1 MERMGV
7 AKASTT
13 QMSGEDLGH
22 AFDAVRVANKSV
34 DGSRCSSRRPEGK
47 TPPLAA
53 VAAAAA
59 APALPCCE
67 LFRAVLVSLSVFVCL
82 CAVRF
87 LEVQLSSQCR
97 QLEEELQAART
108 LAGRPPSGR
117 PATAQQEVRARTL
130 THNVWGRVGLF
141 GPCITYYCI
150 IIPPC

>member
-13 QMSGEDLGH
+13 QMSAEDLGH

-34 DGSRCSSRRPEGK
+34 DGSRFTSQRPEGK
-47 TPPLAA
+47 TPALTAA
-53 VAAAAA
+53 TAAA
-59 APALPCCE
+59 APAMPCSE
-67 LFRAVLVSLSVFVCL
+67 LFGAVLVSLSVFVCL

-130 THNVWGRVGLF
+130 THNVWGRVGLL
-141 GPCITYYCI
+141 YDHV
-150 IIPPC
+150 